1 MTFDTSTYERS
12 HGHTPRGRG
21 GWMFQDA
28 DAFDADQRSNTYTWD
43 TIHTFPG
50 TYTEAKRAA
59 RASGKFARSAYVVV
73 MP

>member
-1 MTFDTSTYERS
+1 MHFDTNTYERS

-28 DAFDADQRSNTYTWD
+28 YWFEYDQRSNTYTWD
-43 TIHTFPG
+43 TIHTFSG

-59 RASGKFARSAYVVV
+59 RASGKFHRAATVVV